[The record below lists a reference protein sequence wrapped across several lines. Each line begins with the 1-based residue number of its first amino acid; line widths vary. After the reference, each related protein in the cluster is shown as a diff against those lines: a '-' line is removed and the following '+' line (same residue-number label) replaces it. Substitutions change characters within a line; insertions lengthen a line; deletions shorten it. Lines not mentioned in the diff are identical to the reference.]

1 MLARTAATLLIC
13 VFATLGALS
22 TPVGGLTAT
31 LLAVLG
37 VVALLIAWPR
47 RSGTGAGDAIT
58 AVTLPPP
65 ARPVAELSTDDLC
78 TGWRRSYF
86 QLLVA
91 RDTADR
97 PRLVQRRQDYLD
109 EIERRDPGGFR
120 RWLAG
125 DARAGGD
132 PRPYLTIGR

>member
-1 MLARTAATLLIC
+1 
-13 VFATLGALS
+13 
-22 TPVGGLTAT
+22 
-31 LLAVLG
+31 
-37 VVALLIAWPR
+37 
-47 RSGTGAGDAIT
+47 
-58 AVTLPPP
+58 
-65 ARPVAELSTDDLC
+65 LC

-109 EIERRDPGGFR
+109 EIERRDPRGFR

-132 PRPYLTIGR
+132 PRPYRTTGR